1 MTADTSSTPAAD
13 NTVQLGSFKLRLLAG
28 VIDAALV
35 GFFTFLVATAVGFV
49 ALFLV
54 AFNPLSETPFNTITV
69 ICAAIVALIFYV
81 SNWTKSGQTIGKQLT
96 GLKVVGNAGTPVSTG
111 RALLRFV
118 GYIISAVPLSLG
130 FVWIVFDKKGQGWH
144 DKIAGT
150 YVVTVDHPPFEANSA
165 QFLLPDT
172 RRRWGILI
180 VWLVLAI
187 VAPGC
192 LLGTLFV
199 TGPVFARAIA
209 SLFGL
214 Q

>member
-13 NTVQLGSFKLRLLAG
+13 NTVELGSFKLRLLAG
-28 VIDAALV
+28 IVDAVLV

-54 AFNPLSETPFNTITV
+54 AFNPLSTVGFDTITV
-69 ICAAIVALIFYV
+69 VSAAIVAVIFYV
-81 SNWTKSGQTIGKQLT
+81 SYWTKSGQTIGKQLT
-96 GLKVVGNAGTPVSTG
+96 GLKVVGNTGTPVTTG
-111 RALLRFV
+111 KALLRFV

-144 DKIAGT
+144 DKLSGT
-150 YVVTVDHPPFEANSA
+150 YVVTVNQPPFEADSA
-165 QFLLPDT
+165 QFLLPET
-172 RRRWGILI
+172 GRRWGILI

-187 VAPGC
+187 VAPSC
-192 LLGTLFV
+192 LLAPLFLA
-199 TGPVFARAIA
+199 GPVFARAIA
-209 SLFGL
+209 SFFGL

>member
-1 MTADTSSTPAAD
+1 
-13 NTVQLGSFKLRLLAG
+13 LAG
-28 VIDAALV
+28 IIDAALV
-35 GFFTFLVATAVGFV
+35 GFFTFLAATAVGFV

-54 AFNPLSETPFNTITV
+54 AFNPFSAVPFNTITV
-69 ICAAIVALIFYV
+69 ICAAIVAVIFYV
-81 SNWTKSGQTIGKQLT
+81 SSWTKSGQTIGKQLT
-96 GLKVVGNAGTPVSTG
+96 GLKVVGNTGTPISTG
-111 RALLRFV
+111 KALLRFL
-118 GYIISAVPLSLG
+118 GYIISAAALSLG

-144 DKIAGT
+144 DKLGGT
-150 YVVTVDHPPFEANSA
+150 YVVTATQLPFEAGSA
-165 QFLLPDT
+165 QFLLSGT

-180 VWLVLAI
+180 VWLVLAL

-199 TGPVFARAIA
+199 AGPVFARAIA

>member
-1 MTADTSSTPAAD
+1 MTTDTTRAPTAD
-13 NTVQLGSFKLRLLAG
+13 NTVEIGSFRLRLLAG
-28 VIDAALV
+28 IIDAVLI
-35 GFFTFLVATAVGFV
+35 GFFTFLAATAVGFA

-54 AFNPLSETPFNTITV
+54 AFNPFSELPFDTITV
-69 ICAAIVALIFYV
+69 LCAAVVALIFYV
-81 SNWTKSGQTIGKQLT
+81 SSWTKSGQTIGKQLT
-96 GLKVVGNAGTPVSTG
+96 GLKVVGDGGVPVSTG
-111 RALLRFV
+111 KALLRFV

-130 FVWIVFDKKGQGWH
+130 FIWIVFDKKGQGWH
-144 DKIAGT
+144 DKLSGT
-150 YVVTVDHPPFEANSA
+150 YVVTVNQPPFQAGAA
-165 QFLLPDT
+165 QFLVPEAK
-172 RRRWGILI
+172 RRWGILI

-199 TGPVFARAIA
+199 AGPVFARAIA

>member
-1 MTADTSSTPAAD
+1 M
-13 NTVQLGSFKLRLLAG
+13 
-28 VIDAALV
+28 
-35 GFFTFLVATAVGFV
+35 
-49 ALFLV
+49 
-54 AFNPLSETPFNTITV
+54 
-69 ICAAIVALIFYV
+69 
-81 SNWTKSGQTIGKQLT
+81 
-96 GLKVVGNAGTPVSTG
+96 
-111 RALLRFV
+111 

-144 DKIAGT
+144 DKLGGT
-150 YVVTVDHPPFEANSA
+150 YVVKANQPPFQASAA
-165 QFLLPDT
+165 QFMVPDA
-172 RRRWGILI
+172 RRRWGILV

-199 TGPVFARAIA
+199 MGPVFARAIA